1 MEGGERGSS
10 AIPESVMN
18 SVNTTLVNV
27 ENLRT
32 HLLQFLSLSDPD
44 VLSEMPPLQRA
55 QALFTLAKATTTL
68 FALRLRCSGVHPDEH
83 RIKSELERLSLY
95 QDKLERFI
103 DLSKAPLRPSTT
115 LNSQAATR
123 FIEHSLPDLTPG
135 QRLKKMVLRGLFRL
149 MLQMMTCLRADP
161 PVNHV
166 SGSVASA
173 TGSHFWFSCIGYQQ
187 EVKEASCTCV
197 VTLFGLI
204 SSGCATGNISEQP
217 QYQHPSVT
225 KKPALNPAACVKEQ
239 WQGPPFLPQKVPGR
253 FQCTCAF
260 ETSQLLALLTVTLSS
275 NCHHHISTLKHIN
288 TKNEL
293 GKE

>member
-44 VLSEMPPLQRA
+44 VLAEMPPLQRA

-83 RIKSELERLSLY
+83 PIKSELERLSLY

-123 FIEHSLPDLTPG
+123 FIEHSLPDLTPE
-135 QRLKKMVLRGLFRL
+135 QRLSMRQISKGDSNVKKKRKYQSSEKQSVQDAAKEFLEKASRELSGDRKDGFKGPLQGLAYWKLYLQISGRARILPSWFRL
-149 MLQMMTCLRADP
+149 
-161 PVNHV
+161 
-166 SGSVASA
+166 S
-173 TGSHFWFSCIGYQQ
+173 WFQ
-187 EVKEASCTCV
+187 
-197 VTLFGLI
+197 
-204 SSGCATGNISEQP
+204 
-217 QYQHPSVT
+217 
-225 KKPALNPAACVKEQ
+225 
-239 WQGPPFLPQKVPGR
+239 
-253 FQCTCAF
+253 
-260 ETSQLLALLTVTLSS
+260 LALSEFRLLHGLATTVPTLV
-275 NCHHHISTLKHIN
+275 
-288 TKNEL
+288 
-293 GKE
+293 